1 MCKMINNV
9 NIFEINENT
18 LYIMCDGWDKVV
30 ETTYREDCVDEI
42 KSHVWSLKKRISH
55 NATLGGGLHRY
66 IMEKW
71 YGKEML
77 EEMTYIDG
85 ICTTAI
91 SDTDTEDFKSL
102 CPQCAKKYAEDEAYI
117 GYELS

>member
-1 MCKMINNV
+1 
-9 NIFEINENT
+9 
-18 LYIMCDGWDKVV
+18 
-30 ETTYREDCVDEI
+30 
-42 KSHVWSLKKRISH
+42 
-55 NATLGGGLHRY
+55 
-66 IMEKW
+66 MEKW
-71 YGKEML
+71 YVKEML
-77 EEMTYIDG
+77 EEMPYIDG